1 MREVTNP
8 SEVANALARGYLA
21 ILPTETVYGL
31 GADADNKIAVDRIFT
46 AKNRPAN
53 HPVIVHISGQE
64 HVSAWAAQIPE
75 YAKNL
80 ATAFWPGPMTLVL
93 ERLPRAGDYL
103 TGGQD
108 TIAIRVPQ
116 HPVFRQVL
124 AALAK
129 EKNDPAAG
137 IAAPSAN
144 RFGNV
149 SPTSLAHAVEELN
162 DYLAQDDLALDGA
175 DSRIGVE
182 STIIDATGPKPIILR
197 HGGVTAEDIDTI
209 VHLSLNESHVRAPG
223 TLASHYT
230 PKKQL
235 VLTSESE
242 LRNSRGGAL
251 IAMQDIQTP
260 VGFNRIA
267 SPENADQFAHVLYS
281 ALREADKSSEAVI
294 YAVPPTGGG
303 IASAIRDRLN
313 RAATH

>member
-8 SEVANALARGYLA
+8 SEAANALARGRLA

-31 GADADNKIAVDRIFT
+31 GADADNKVAVARIFT

-53 HPVIVHISGQE
+53 HPVIVHISDQE
-64 HVSAWAAQIPE
+64 QVSSWAAQIPE
-75 YAKNL
+75 YARDL

-93 ERLPRAGDYL
+93 KRLPRAGDYL

-108 TIAIRVPQ
+108 TIALRVPQ

-124 AALAK
+124 VALAQ

-149 SPTSLAHAVEELN
+149 SPTSLAHAVEELK
-162 DYLAQDDLALDGA
+162 DYLDQDDLALDGA
-175 DSRIGVE
+175 GSRIGVE
-182 STIIDATGPKPIILR
+182 STIIDATGPEPIILR
-197 HGGVTAEDIDTI
+197 HGGVTAEDIETI
-209 VHLSLNESHVRAPG
+209 IHLSGNESYVRAPG

-235 VLTSESE
+235 VLTTEYE
-242 LRNSRGGAL
+242 LRNFQGGAL
-251 IAMQDIQTP
+251 IAMQDIETP
-260 VGFNRIA
+260 VGFKRIA
-267 SPENADQFAHVLYS
+267 SPENADQYAHILYS
-281 ALREADKSSEAVI
+281 ALREADKSSQRVI
-294 YAVPPTGGG
+294 YAIPPTGGG
-303 IASAIRDRLN
+303 IAAAIRDRLS
-313 RAATH
+313 RAATQ

>member
-8 SEVANALARGYLA
+8 SEVAIALARGHLA

-75 YAKNL
+75 YAKDL

-93 ERLPRAGDYL
+93 ERLPRAGGYL

-162 DYLAQDDLALDGA
+162 DYLAQDDLALEGA

-235 VLTSESE
+235 VLTTESE

-251 IAMQDIQTP
+251 IAMQDIETP
-260 VGFNRIA
+260 AGFNRIA

-303 IASAIRDRLN
+303 LAAAIRDRLN